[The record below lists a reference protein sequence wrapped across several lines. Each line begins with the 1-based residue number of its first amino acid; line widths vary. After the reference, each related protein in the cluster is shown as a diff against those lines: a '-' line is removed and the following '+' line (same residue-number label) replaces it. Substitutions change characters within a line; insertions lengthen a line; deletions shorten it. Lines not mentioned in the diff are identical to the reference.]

1 VPSHR
6 RIENCFVIMP
16 KYRATV
22 HVSGL
27 AGDNPRAVR
36 SALDA
41 QLRQIGLEHWRVV
54 ALDVDAPPR
63 VVSPSAPPIAREPDR
78 DRPVDAGALLLVGA
92 AAWAI
97 WFFWLLFGS

>member
-1 VPSHR
+1 LCGRFTHR
-6 RIENCFVIMP
+6 LNAMP

-54 ALDVDAPPR
+54 ALDIDAPAR
-63 VVSPSAPPIAREPDR
+63 VLDQPPPVIAPQPDR
-78 DRPVDAGALLLVGA
+78 DRPVDPGVLLLVGA
-92 AAWAI
+92 VAWAI
-97 WFFWLLFGS
+97 WFFWLLLSGP